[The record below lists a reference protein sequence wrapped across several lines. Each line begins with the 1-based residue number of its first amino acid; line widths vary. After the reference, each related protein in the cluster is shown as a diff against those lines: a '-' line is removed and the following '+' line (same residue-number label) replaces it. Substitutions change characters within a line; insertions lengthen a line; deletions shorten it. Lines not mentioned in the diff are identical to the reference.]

1 MCDLFRGLTLLH
13 LFEVHTLNCIK
24 HNTNTICYFF
34 LLLLKYYGTFSYYI
48 GKCTN
53 MVLLPKEKV
62 LCATKTKKTYTQKG
76 MATNGTILLI
86 CKPRHLKFKMSLP
99 KECYYVFRN
108 EQGVPVYSVI
118 PIIC

>member
-1 MCDLFRGLTLLH
+1 
-13 LFEVHTLNCIK
+13 
-24 HNTNTICYFF
+24 
-34 LLLLKYYGTFSYYI
+34 
-48 GKCTN
+48 

-99 KECYYVFRN
+99 KECYYVF
-108 EQGVPVYSVI
+108 
-118 PIIC
+118 